1 MKQIELYNEIFKL
14 LSEDIKPLQDK
25 PEETIE
31 LTLHALWLTAYGKPM
46 PPEASK
52 SVDLPT
58 LNYDQINFLR
68 DLVNKR
74 ISGTPLSY
82 LTKRQRFFGL
92 DFEVNSDVMIPR
104 KETEILTRHALILL
118 NSILKN
124 QEKAIVVDT
133 CTGCGNIA
141 ITIAYYQQNTVVFAN
156 DISERAIEVCNKN
169 LHHLNMRGRVTFS
182 AGNLIDPF
190 LENAVL
196 KGNVDIITCNPPY
209 ISTGKLK
216 SLDPEIILNEP
227 EQAFNGGP
235 FGISI
240 LNRIINDGAILL
252 RNGGWLCIEV
262 GKGQGPGIIKK
273 FQRAPQWGQ
282 IHDVKDDNGVVRVV
296 SAQKT
301 KI

>member
-1 MKQIELYNEIFKL
+1 MQQIDLYNELHTL
-14 LSEDIKPLQDK
+14 LSNGIKPLRDK
-25 PEETIE
+25 PEETIDS
-31 LTLHALWLTAYGKPM
+31 TLGALWMTASGSPM
-46 PPEASK
+46 PPEATEGVS
-52 SVDLPT
+52 LPLLT
-58 LNYDQINFLR
+58 SDEIVALKDFVCQRL
-68 DLVNKR
+68 
-74 ISGTPLSY
+74 SGIPLSY
-82 LTKRQRFFGL
+82 ITKRQRFYGL
-92 DFEVNSDVMIPR
+92 DFEVSSDAMIPR